1 MTALLSV
8 EGLSKRFEL
17 HALRK
22 TIDGCRDVSFEVAP
36 GELLALAG
44 PSGTG
49 KSTVLK
55 CLYRTYLS
63 TAGRLRFRSEAHGEV
78 DLAQAP
84 ERTVLELRRRE
95 IGYVSQFLRV
105 IPRVP
110 ALSVV
115 MEPLLRRGGV
125 AREEA
130 RRRAVELLDELRIPR
145 ALQDAYP
152 ATFSGGEQQR
162 VNIARAAIWEPR
174 LLLLD
179 EPTAS
184 LDPAAVK
191 SALGVL
197 ARLRARGTTMIGVFH
212 DPQLITA
219 LADRV
224 HWTGGEERPPRAA

>member
-1 MTALLSV
+1 MPSLLTV
-8 EGLSKRFEL
+8 ERLSKRFEL

-22 TIDGCRDVSFEVAP
+22 TIEGCRDVSFQVRR

-55 CLYRTYLS
+55 CLYRTYLP
-63 TAGRLRFRSEAHGEV
+63 TGGTMRFESEAQGPV
-78 DLAQAP
+78 DLALAP

-115 MEPLLRRGGV
+115 MEPLLRRGDV
-125 AREEA
+125 ARDEA
-130 RRRAVELLDELRIPR
+130 RRRATELLDELRIPR
-145 ALQDAYP
+145 ALHDAFP

-162 VNIARAAIWEPR
+162 VNIARGVIWEPR

-184 LDPAAVK
+184 LDPASVK
-191 SALGVL
+191 AALAVL

-212 DPQLITA
+212 DPQLIHA

-224 HWTGGEERPPRAA
+224 HWTAGPEGATHAA

>member
-1 MTALLSV
+1 MPPLLQV

-17 HALRK
+17 HALGK
-22 TIDGCRDVSFEVAP
+22 TIEACRDVSFEVAA

-55 CLYRTYLS
+55 CLYRTYLP
-63 TAGRLRFRSEAHGEV
+63 TAGRLRFRSAALGEV
-78 DLAQAP
+78 ELAGAP
-84 ERTVLELRRRE
+84 TRTVLELRRRE

-130 RRRAVELLDELRIPR
+130 RRRAVELLDELGIPR
-145 ALQDAYP
+145 ALHDAYP

-162 VNIARAAIWEPR
+162 VNLARAVLWEPR

-184 LDPAAVK
+184 LDPASVK
-191 SALGVL
+191 AALAVL

-224 HWTGGEERPPRAA
+224 HWTGGEERPSHAA

>member
-1 MTALLSV
+1 MPPLLTV
-8 EGLSKRFEL
+8 ERLSKRFEL

-22 TIDGCRDVSFEVAP
+22 TIEGCRDVSFEVEP

-55 CLYRTYLS
+55 CLYRTYLPS
-63 TAGRLRFRSEAHGEV
+63 GGVLRFESDALGPV
-78 DLAQAP
+78 DLALAP
-84 ERTVLELRRRE
+84 ERTVLDLRRRE

-115 MEPLLRRGGV
+115 MEPLLRRGAV
-125 AREEA
+125 SPDEA
-130 RRRAVELLDELRIPR
+130 RRRAVELLDALRIPR
-145 ALQDAYP
+145 ALHDAYP

-184 LDPAAVK
+184 LDPPAVK
-191 SALGVL
+191 AALAVL
-197 ARLRARGTTMIGVFH
+197 ARLRARGTTMVGVFH
-212 DPQLITA
+212 DPQLIRA

-224 HWTGGEERPPRAA
+224 HRTGGEEVTHAA

>member
-17 HALRK
+17 HALGK
-22 TIDGCRDVSFEVAP
+22 TIEGCRDVSFEVAS

-44 PSGTG
+44 PSGSG

-55 CLYRTYLS
+55 CLYRTYLPS
-63 TAGRLRFRSEAHGEV
+63 GGRLRFRSAVLGEV
-78 DLAQAP
+78 DLARAP
-84 ERTVLELRRRE
+84 ERTVLELRRKE

-110 ALSVV
+110 ALSIV
-115 MEPLLRRGGV
+115 MEPLLRRGTLD
-125 AREEA
+125 RESA

-145 ALQDAYP
+145 ALHDAYP

-162 VNIARAAIWEPR
+162 VNIARAVLWEPR

-184 LDPAAVK
+184 LDAA
-191 SALGVL
+191 AARAAIGVL
-197 ARLRARGTTMIGVFH
+197 ARLRAQGTTMIGVFH
-212 DPQLITA
+212 DSQLITT

-224 HWTGGEERPPRAA
+224 HWTGGAERAPHAA

>member
-1 MTALLSV
+1 MTPLLTV
-8 EGLSKRFEL
+8 EHLSKRFEL
-17 HALRK
+17 HMLGK
-22 TIDGCRDVSFEVAP
+22 TLDGCRDVSFEVRP

-55 CLYRTYLS
+55 CLYRTYLP
-63 TAGRLRFRSEAHGEV
+63 TGGVLRFASEALGPV
-78 DLAQAP
+78 DLAAAP
-84 ERTVLELRRRE
+84 ERTVLALRRGE

-110 ALSVV
+110 ARAVV
-115 MEPLLRRGGV
+115 MEPLLARGGV
-125 AREEA
+125 SRDEA
-130 RRRAVELLDELRIPR
+130 RRRAVELLDELRIPH
-145 ALQDAYP
+145 ALHDAFP

-162 VNIARAAIWEPR
+162 VNIARAVIWAPR

-184 LDPAAVK
+184 LDPASVK
-191 SALGVL
+191 AALGVL
-197 ARLRARGTTMIGVFH
+197 SRLRARGTTMIGVFH
-212 DPQLITA
+212 DPQLIHA

-224 HWTGGEERPPRAA
+224 HWTGGPEGAPHAA